1 MSVLSTENFSETGPR
16 SLDLFSVPPTQ
27 TAIEKIIFEEVRPI
41 SQITGNAPIEF
52 IISGQNGMQYVDLK
66 HSKLQVKAKI
76 RKSDG
81 TNLGATEYVGP
92 VNLFMSSLF
101 SQVDLTLQS
110 KTVTSTTN
118 HYPYKAIIQSLLC
131 YGSGAKKSQLSGQIW
146 ANDPEGT
153 LNVNDVKTGANTG
166 LFERSEYFAESK
178 LVDMEGQIFHDLFN
192 LDRYILN
199 QVAIGVKMYRSKPEF
214 CLITNEKATGKWLH
228 NSDNGLT
235 RKSISGGY
243 ALYCYTIEPNFGD
256 DGNYLTLLKQ
266 GNVRLEATFGTAL
279 PASTSCIVYAEYPG
293 YFEISASRDIILE

>member
-52 IISGQNGMQYVDLK
+52 IISGQN
-66 HSKLQVKAKI
+66 
-76 RKSDG
+76 
-81 TNLGATEYVGP
+81 
-92 VNLFMSSLF
+92 
-101 SQVDLTLQS
+101 
-110 KTVTSTTN
+110 
-118 HYPYKAIIQSLLC
+118 
-131 YGSGAKKSQLSGQIW
+131 
-146 ANDPEGT
+146 
-153 LNVNDVKTGANTG
+153 
-166 LFERSEYFAESK
+166 ESK

-199 QVAIGVKMYRSKPEF
+199 QVAIGVKLYRSKPEF
-214 CLITNEKATGKWLH
+214 CLITNENQPAYEVVIEDIILKVAKVIVSPSVIYGHAEVLKHTNAKYPYTKTEVKMMTIPSEATGKWLH
-228 NSDNGLT
+228 DSDNGLT

-279 PASTSCIVYAEYPG
+279 AASTTCIVYAEYPG